1 MIHINRS
8 KRFDRGG
15 AVKNYRRKNLPMR
28 KLDDNEDV
36 QNLYANFA
44 VSDALEQKMSA

>member
-1 MIHINRS
+1 
-8 KRFDRGG
+8 
-15 AVKNYRRKNLPMR
+15 MR